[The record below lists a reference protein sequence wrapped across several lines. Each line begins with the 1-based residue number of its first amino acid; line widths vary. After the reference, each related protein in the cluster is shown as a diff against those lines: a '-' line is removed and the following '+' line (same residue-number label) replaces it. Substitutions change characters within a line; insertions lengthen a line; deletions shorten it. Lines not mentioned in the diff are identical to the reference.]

1 MTSKL
6 EEITAMQTHHIEEDC
21 ERLRSELKTLL
32 NRAEADDRPFTAGE
46 DQRCDSL
53 TKAITLREAVI
64 AEQTAKTL
72 EARQAIKDRFALA
85 PDQDSTKAGVI
96 LNTGRPSPNQNRSRI
111 DGPDA
116 DRGRSAI
123 NDAFR
128 SGDLPDHAAAKAT
141 ALVERGHEG
150 ERSLAGRWAAAAGN
164 ADYRGAFAKMLA
176 DPTHGHQLWTPKEQ
190 EAFRAVATVDAEM
203 RAMSTTAG
211 NGGYMIPLTLDPA
224 ILLTNSGSINPLREL
239 ATVKQTMTNK
249 WTGVTSAGASSE
261 WKTEAAEAADGS
273 PTLGNPSIDVHLGD
287 SFVPYSYEVG
297 QDAVDFLAELSSV
310 LTDSADQLQATAYTT
325 GTGSGQPEGIVTGLV
340 GTASEINAAS
350 AETFTAA
357 DLYALQNALPARF
370 SNGATWQSHIAI
382 GNMVRQ
388 FETTSGAH
396 EFPELR
402 EMPAHIL
409 GKRWYENS
417 GIDGTF
423 DPAVTANN
431 YVALYGDVAKAFYI
445 VDRVGSTLELIP
457 NLVGANQRPTGQRGA
472 LLWFRTGSAVVVPEA
487 MRMLDIPTTA

>member
-1 MTSKL
+1 
-6 EEITAMQTHHIEEDC
+6 
-21 ERLRSELKTLL
+21 
-32 NRAEADDRPFTAGE
+32 
-46 DQRCDSL
+46 
-53 TKAITLREAVI
+53 
-64 AEQTAKTL
+64 
-72 EARQAIKDRFALA
+72 
-85 PDQDSTKAGVI
+85 
-96 LNTGRPSPNQNRSRI
+96 
-111 DGPDA
+111 
-116 DRGRSAI
+116 
-123 NDAFR
+123 
-128 SGDLPDHAAAKAT
+128 
-141 ALVERGHEG
+141 
-150 ERSLAGRWAAAAGN
+150 
-164 ADYRGAFAKMLA
+164 MLA

-190 EAFRAVATVDAEM
+190 EAFRNVAVVDAEM

-249 WTGVTSAGASSE
+249 WTGVTSAWRNVSE
-261 WKTEAAEAADGS
+261 WKSEAAEAADGS

-297 QDAVDFLAELSSV
+297 QDAVDFLAELSTV

-325 GTGSGQPEGIVTGLV
+325 GTGSGQPEGIVTGLI

-370 SNGATWQSHIAI
+370 SNGATWQTHIAI
-382 GNMVRQ
+382 GNLVRQ

-402 EMPAHIL
+402 EIPAHIL

-417 GIDGTF
+417 GIDSAF
-423 DPAVTANN
+423 DPAATANN

-457 NLVGANQRPTGQRGA
+457 NLVGANQRPTGPRRRTAVVPYRFSGRGA
-472 LLWFRTGSAVVVPEA
+472 RGDADVGYPDDRLGLAAGVTFE
-487 MRMLDIPTTA
+487 